1 MIAILS
7 DIHGNF
13 PALVTVMKEI
23 DRLGCRQVFSLGDVA
38 GYYCM
43 VNECIGMLRERSI
56 IHLLGNHDYY
66 LIQDL
71 PCPRSGTATACL
83 EYQRKVVLKEHLG
96 WLRSSKKSLRQN
108 NMSMVHGGW
117 IDPIEEYLYEISE
130 HYFSGLEGRIFLS
143 GHTHVQK
150 LFRFS
155 EKSYCNPGSVGQ
167 PRDGDARAAF
177 AVITEDE
184 IHLRRVEYDI
194 DEIASRMKKSG
205 FESYFSSNLYQGT
218 RIGGLLSNVRKKPSR
233 DVS

>member
-1 MIAILS
+1 MIAMLS

-13 PALVTVMKEI
+13 PALVAVMNEI

-43 VNECIGMLRERSI
+43 INECIGMLRERSI

-71 PCPRSGTATACL
+71 PCPRSGKATACL
-83 EYQRKVVLKEHLG
+83 EYQRKVVLKEHLR
-96 WLRSSKKSLRQN
+96 WLRSSKESLSYN

-117 IDPIEEYLYEISE
+117 IDPIDEYLYEISE
-130 HYFSGLEGRIFLS
+130 HYFSGLEGEIFLS

-167 PRDGDARAAF
+167 PRDGDARASF
-177 AVITEDE
+177 AVITDDE
-184 IHLRRVEYDI
+184 IHLRRVGYDI
-194 DEIASRMKKSG
+194 DEIASRMEKSG
-205 FESYFSSNLYQGT
+205 FDSHFYSNLYQGA
-218 RIGGLLSNVRKKPSR
+218 RIGGLLSNVREESSR
-233 DVS
+233 QV